1 MLAADMSSAPPRRLA
16 TRLLLALAASGT
28 ACLAVTAS
36 ALARGGGGSAG
47 FGGGGGGFGGGGG
60 GFGGRGFGGHFPVF
74 LPIGG
79 GGLVFL
85 VLLIAVLFVAASIR
99 SQRPPGTTPSAG
111 LHVAEHLRA
120 AQTVFSWLNP
130 LARRRRRHREQR
142 VELAAGE
149 AAEDD
154 PEFAPEA
161 VHAEAEQLFRA
172 VQKAWSEDDR
182 ERIERLAGP
191 ELAHEWLRRLADFA
205 RRGWRNEV
213 TIEGPVEVDYVG
225 LAHRG
230 SEADDHVV
238 VWICA
243 RLRDVVVDQR
253 GRTIRRNES
262 LGEVSR
268 MSEYWTLGKRDGRWI
283 VVSIEQERE
292 GRHQL
297 SDPIIATPW
306 SDTDRL
312 QEESLAELAAAEK
325 PPEGFTVA
333 DVATPEFSGSARSAA
348 LDLSLVDGRFAPDL
362 LAAEVKRAVAAWAG
376 AVDGNRAE
384 LAQLASPAALRE
396 LLHPGDPAQQ
406 TRLVVRGPDV
416 RQLRIVALD
425 AQTSP
430 AEMTVELEVHGCR
443 YIEDRDTTA
452 VVSGNAHTPT
462 TFREDWR
469 LTLDGDDAHPWRI
482 AGAA

>member
-1 MLAADMSSAPPRRLA
+1 MPSAVRRRPGARLA
-16 TRLLLALAASGT
+16 LALAAT
-28 ACLAVTAS
+28 AATCIAHTAP

-47 FGGGGGGFGGGGG
+47 FGGGGFGGGRGFSGGGGG
-60 GFGGRGFGGHFPVF
+60 HFPIF

-85 VLLIAVLFVAASIR
+85 VFLVAVLIIAASIR
-99 SQRPPGTTPSAG
+99 AQRPPGTSANAG

-120 AQTVFSWLNP
+120 AQTVLSALSPF
-130 LARRRRRHREQR
+130 ARRRRRRRQQR

-154 PEFAPEA
+154 REFAPDV
-161 VHAEAEQLFRA
+161 VHAEAEQLFRS

-182 ERIERLAGP
+182 DRIKHLAGP
-191 ELAHEWLRRLADFA
+191 ELAHEWLRRLADFDK
-205 RRGWRNEV
+205 RGWRNEV

-225 LAHRG
+225 LAHRA

-238 VWICA
+238 VWISA

-253 GRTIRRNES
+253 GRTIARNES
-262 LGEVSR
+262 VGEVSR
-268 MSEYWTLGKRDGRWI
+268 MSEYWTLHKRDGHWI
-283 VVSIEQERE
+283 VGSIEQERE

-297 SDPIIATPW
+297 SQPIIATPW

-312 QEESLAELAAAEK
+312 EEQSLAELAAAEK
-325 PPEGFTVA
+325 PPVGFTVA

-362 LAAEVKRAVAAWAG
+362 LAAEVRRAVAAWAG

-384 LAQLASPAALRE
+384 LAELASPAALRE
-396 LLHPGDPAQQ
+396 LLHPGDPAEQ

-416 RQLRIVALD
+416 RELRIVALD
-425 AQTSP
+425 AQRSP
-430 AEMTVELEVHGCR
+430 AEMIVELEVHGCR

-452 VVSGNAHTPT
+452 VLSGSPHTPSV
-462 TFREDWR
+462 FREHWR

-482 AGAA
+482 ASAA